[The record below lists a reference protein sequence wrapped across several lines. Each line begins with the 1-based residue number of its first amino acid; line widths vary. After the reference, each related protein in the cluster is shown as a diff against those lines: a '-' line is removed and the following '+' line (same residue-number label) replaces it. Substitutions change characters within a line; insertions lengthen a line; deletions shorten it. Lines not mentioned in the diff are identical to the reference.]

1 MLAGHRLE
9 VKYGFIALLLLGG
22 LVLLSSTE
30 ALGGLNG
37 TVEDIMD
44 AATDVG
50 FIGIFLIALIANSSL
65 LIQIPYT
72 VPLVSLALAG
82 AGLEKMLLM
91 GIASGIGAGF
101 GEVISYGIAAKVLG
115 RNPGLSE
122 SPLFQWVRRTVIS
135 HPRATP
141 FLVFAWAASIL
152 PDDTIV
158 IPLAMMRYGL
168 KRIAVP
174 LFTGKVAHGIAVAL
188 ISYWF
193 TGWAADSIATG
204 VKTDLALGIIIAF
217 VLVILY
223 QVERARFEARSAV
236 SRVRE
241 PEDG

>member
-1 MLAGHRLE
+1 MLTRHRLE
-9 VKYGFIALLLLGG
+9 IKYGLIGVLLLGG
-22 LVLLSSTE
+22 LIALSSTG
-30 ALGGLNG
+30 ALSGLNG
-37 TVEDIMD
+37 VVDDLMD

-82 AGLEKMLLM
+82 ASLEKMVLM
-91 GIASGIGAGF
+91 GVASGVGAGF
-101 GEVISYGIAAKVLG
+101 GEVISYGIASKVLG
-115 RNPGLSE
+115 RNPALIE
-122 SPLFQWVRRTVIS
+122 SSLFQWVRRTVLA

-141 FLVFAWAASIL
+141 FLVFVWAASIL

-158 IPLAMMRYGL
+158 IPLAMMRYGM

-174 LFTGKVAHGIAVAL
+174 LFLGKVAHGLGVAL
-188 ISYWF
+188 IAYYF
-193 TGWAADSIATG
+193 TSWAADSISSG

-223 QVERARFEARSAV
+223 QVERTRLEAKAAASEAG
-236 SRVRE
+236 E
-241 PEDG
+241 AGAG